1 MDAGDPTSMGDA
13 GDREPGDPSGDV
25 YDWYRRAVDLLGT
38 GNPDAALQLL
48 DRVIAVEPESRSV
61 LEAYARALFNA
72 KRTDEAVAAFQ
83 RLVERAPDDDYAHY
97 GLGMALWR
105 RQQFLGARDELAMA
119 FVMRP
124 DRSEYGSALA
134 QVRATLRARMAEQLP
149 LEGPLGPYGAMDGI
163 EIDIQGRGE
172 ESA

>member
-1 MDAGDPTSMGDA
+1 MESNASGAGEGASAPRDPEGDL
-13 GDREPGDPSGDV
+13 
-25 YDWYRRAVDLLGT
+25 YDWYHRGMTLLES

-48 DRVIAVEPESRSV
+48 ERVKQAESSSRSV
-61 LEAYARALFNA
+61 LEAYARALFDA

-83 RLVERAPDDDYAHY
+83 HLVDLAPDDDYAHY

-105 RQQFLGARDELAMA
+105 RQRFIAARDELAMA

-124 DRSEYGSALA
+124 DRSEYGTALA
-134 QVRATLRARMAEQLP
+134 QVRATLRARIADQLP

-163 EIDIQGRGE
+163 EIEIQGRD
-172 ESA
+172 ES